1 MYESVSQSHP
11 SRLEVVSHPAQQ
23 RRLVNGDELDPSL
36 PLQEEVLAWIAQV
49 WEERGLEDSADLDPM
64 DQADLIRWKSLAA
77 DDLALV
83 VNSPP
88 LLLLR
93 ATDLEDSAVGPLEE
107 AHLSPW
113 SHLEVKSLQTGEPE
127 SPPRQPRH
135 NRGDLVSLQVVRVR
149 KAKQAVLLELPLSVE
164 VLPLKLMKSTP
175 LKSEWAL
182 APSSP
187 LPLQTHRGDHATMS
201 SASPVDLALPP
212 RELFHHHLPVQ
223 ERQQATGAA
232 RAHQHL
238 LLAPRQRALL
248 RQQSARSW
256 T

>member
-49 WEERGLEDSADLDPM
+49 WEERGLEDSVDLEPT
-64 DQADLIRWKSLAA
+64 DQAGSIKWKSLAA
-77 DDLALV
+77 ADLALV
-83 VNSPP
+83 VSLPP
-88 LLLLR
+88 LLLHR
-93 ATDLEDSAVGPLEE
+93 ATDLEDSEVGPLEE
-107 AHLSPW
+107 AHLSPQ
-113 SHLEVKSLQTGEPE
+113 SHLEVKLLQTGEPE
-127 SPPRQPRH
+127 SPRRRPHH
-135 NRGDLVSLQVVRVR
+135 NRGDLDTLREVLARR
-149 KAKQAVLLELPLSVE
+149 AKQAVLLGLLLSVE
-164 VLPLKLMKSTP
+164 ALPLKSMKSTP

-182 APSSP
+182 APSLP

-201 SASPVDLALPP
+201 SASPADLAP
-212 RELFHHHLPVQ
+212 RPQEPFHHHLPVQ

-238 LLAPRQRALL
+238 LLALRQRALPP
-248 RQQSARSW
+248 QQSARSW